1 MRSLFE
7 TTWTCDN
14 CGNPNLQSDDVCR
27 HCGARK
33 PGRYGKYRIWHKRIK
48 MVFWY

>member
-1 MRSLFE
+1 MSNLFE
-7 TTWTCDN
+7 TTWTCSK

-27 HCGARK
+27 RCGVSK
-33 PGRYGKYRIWHKRIK
+33 PRCYGKYRVWHKRIK